1 MVFRFKERP
10 TSRQSTGN
18 PPTYNLD
25 YVAAGSS
32 DDYFVRAYA
41 LQATPFLVNTIHGT
55 VYRQDLAIDWQG
67 PDIAYIRVP
76 YTERKQ
82 ENGTFR
88 LSFDTTG
95 GTLLMKCAKEH
106 IATYPPSGTYNHG
119 GAINVHGDEVEGTEV
134 IGPALKITVHFAH
147 PAGIITLPQIKF
159 LARITGRTN
168 SDNFLTFAPGEA
180 LFLGATGSEG
190 SDAPTEIA
198 YQFAM
203 SENLN
208 SAIIAGINV
217 AQKKGWDIVW
227 FEFEKEV
234 REGKRVKLPQY
245 IHVDR
250 VYESVPLALALGFGG

>member
-1 MVFRFKERP
+1 MVFRFNERP
-10 TSRQSTGN
+10 TSRASTGN
-18 PPTYNLD
+18 PPTFTLD
-25 YVAAGSS
+25 YVAAGTT
-32 DDYFVRAYA
+32 DVFYVTAYA
-41 LQATPFLVNTIHGT
+41 LQATPLLVNTIYGT
-55 VYRQDLAIDWQG
+55 LWRQDLAVDPQG
-67 PDIAYIRVP
+67 SDIFYIRVP
-76 YTERKQ
+76 YAERKQ
-82 ENGTFR
+82 EQGSYKLN
-88 LSFDTTG
+88 FDTTG

-106 IATYPPSGTYNHG
+106 IATYPSAGTYNHG

-134 IGPALKITVHFAH
+134 IGPALKITVDFSH

-168 SDNFLTFAPGEA
+168 SDNFLTFAPGEV

-190 SDAPTEIA
+190 SDGPTNVG

-203 SENLN
+203 SENLHN
-208 SAIIAGINV
+208 QIIAGINV

-234 REGKRVKLPQY
+234 REGKRVKLPQF

-250 VYESVPLALALGFGG
+250 VYDSVPLALSLGFGG

>member
-1 MVFRFKERP
+1 MVFRFRERP

-18 PPTYNLD
+18 PPTYTLE
-25 YVAAGSS
+25 YVAAGTS
-32 DDYFVRAYA
+32 DDFFVRAFA
-41 LQATPFLVNTIHGT
+41 LQATPLLVSTIHGT
-55 VYRQDLAIDWQG
+55 LYRQDLALEPQG
-67 PDIAYIRVP
+67 SDIFYVRVP
-76 YTERKQ
+76 YAERKSEQ
-82 ENGTFR
+82 GQFR

-106 IATYPPSGTYNHG
+106 VATYPNAGTYHHG

-134 IGPALKITVHFAH
+134 IGPALKITVHFTH

-168 SDNFLTFAPGEA
+168 SDTFLTFAPGET
-180 LFLGATGSEG
+180 LFLGASGSEG
-190 SDAPTEIA
+190 SDAPTEVG

-203 SENLN
+203 SENLHN
-208 SAIIAGINV
+208 QIIAGINV